1 MKNEKK
7 NYPCVNI
14 GSASMLVIFIILC
27 LVTFAVLSV
36 ASANKDFAYS
46 QKIAQ
51 RTENYYEASNKAEEI
66 LDKID
71 QILEKNYLETKENC
85 LDSIPREL
93 ENLEGIDFSAFP
105 EISYEIPMN
114 ENQALHI
121 SLSLKIPEKEGNSLY
136 TITSWQE
143 ISTEEWDG
151 DTTLNLM

>member
-7 NYPCVNI
+7 NYPGVNI

-66 LDKID
+66 LDEID
-71 QILEKNYLETKENC
+71 QILEKNYLENKENC
-85 LDSIPREL
+85 LDSIPQEL

-121 SLSLKIPEKEGNSLY
+121 SLSLRIPEKEGDSLY

-151 DTTLNLM
+151 DTTLNLI

>member
-7 NYPCVNI
+7 NYPGVNI

-46 QKIAQ
+46 QKIAH

-66 LDKID
+66 LDEID
-71 QILEKNYLETKENC
+71 RILEKNYLENTEEYFDTLRN
-85 LDSIPREL
+85 EL
-93 ENLEGIDFSAFP
+93 EKLEDVNCSSFP

-121 SLSLKIPEKEGNSLY
+121 SLSLKIPEKQGDSLY

-143 ISTEEWDG
+143 ISTKEWDG